1 MLVAITGFGS
11 VWRCRLGKPADN
23 PERLWRMAYY
33 NTTGV
38 MVHGSV
44 RQRPK
49 IVGYARFNAAGG
61 FNPNYPSRMIN
72 RVFQCADPCV
82 WNGANKL
89 LFERMLP
96 HGETPDLFLVVVR
109 PELTGT
115 LTVGPGEWRS
125 SDTWLLSFSEAAN
138 QQEAMLLMPA
148 NGWIRG
154 ELGRFVLE
162 LSSRR
167 PWIARLVLTAPQ

>member
-1 MLVAITGFGS
+1 
-11 VWRCRLGKPADN
+11 
-23 PERLWRMAYY
+23 
-33 NTTGV
+33 
-38 MVHGSV
+38 
-44 RQRPK
+44 
-49 IVGYARFNAAGG
+49 
-61 FNPNYPSRMIN
+61 
-72 RVFQCADPCV
+72 
-82 WNGANKL
+82 
-89 LFERMLP
+89 MLP

>member
-1 MLVAITGFGS
+1 MLVAVTGFGS
-11 VWRCRLGKPADN
+11 VWRWRFGKDADN
-23 PERLWRMAYY
+23 PKRFVRTAYY

-38 MVHGSV
+38 TVNDRV

-49 IVGYARFNAAGG
+49 IIGYARFNAAGG

-115 LTVGPGEWRS
+115 LTVGAGDWRS

-138 QQEAMLLMPA
+138 QQEVMLLMPEY
-148 NGWIRG
+148 GWIRG
-154 ELGRFVLE
+154 ELGRFMLE
-162 LSSRR
+162 PASRR
-167 PWIARLVLTAPQ
+167 PWFARLVLTMPQ

>member
-1 MLVAITGFGS
+1 MLVGVTGFGS
-11 VWRCRLGKPADN
+11 VWRCRSGKAVDDL
-23 PERLWRMAYY
+23 ERPRRMAYY

-49 IVGYARFNAAGG
+49 IIGYARFNAAGG

-72 RVFQCADPCV
+72 RVFQCGDPCV
-82 WNGANKL
+82 WHGANKL
-89 LFERMLP
+89 VFERILS
-96 HGETPDLFLVVVR
+96 HGEKPDLFLVVVR
-109 PELTGT
+109 PELTGI
-115 LTVGPGEWRS
+115 LTVSPGDWRS

-148 NGWIRG
+148 YGWMRG

-162 LSSRR
+162 PASRR
-167 PWIARLVLTAPQ
+167 SWFARLVLTTPQ